1 MPEPKKKDDTGASA
15 MVAVARYLGLAFL
28 IPMSAGAGWALGAY
42 LDKTL
47 KTSFL
52 AMTCLLLGIVGS
64 FIQLL
69 RELLRD
75 ANKQ

>member
-1 MPEPKKKDDTGASA
+1 MSNEKQKDTATTSMAS
-15 MVAVARYLGLAFL
+15 VARYLGLAFL
-28 IPMSAGAGWALGAY
+28 IPIAAGGGWAVGSY

-47 KTSFL
+47 KTSYW
-52 AMTCLLLGIVGS
+52 AITCLLLGIVGG